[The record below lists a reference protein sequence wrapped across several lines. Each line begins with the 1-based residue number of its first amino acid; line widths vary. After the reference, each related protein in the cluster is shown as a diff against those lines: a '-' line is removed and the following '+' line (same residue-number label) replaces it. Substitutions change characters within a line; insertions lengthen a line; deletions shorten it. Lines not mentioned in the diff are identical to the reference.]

1 MLKILRVKNRSMLP
15 TLNTGDLILVSK
27 FRIPKTGGLVLL
39 KSPDGKGPLL
49 VKRLLGIGGDE
60 LSFRNGNLVRNGV
73 VLSEDYVF
81 GGYSSEIKEDATWQ
95 IKQDYCLVLSDNR
108 LAIYNS
114 IDSRTFGQIPI
125 TSVLGSVKMKIYP
138 SFKIYR

>member
-1 MLKILRVKNRSMLP
+1 MLKILRIKNRSMVP
-15 TLNTGDLILVSK
+15 TLNPGDLILVSK
-27 FRIPKTGGLVLL
+27 FKTPKTGGLVLL
-39 KSPDGKGPLL
+39 KHPDGKGPLL

-60 LSFRNGNLVRNGV
+60 LSFQNGNLVRNGV
-73 VLSEDYVF
+73 LLKEDYVF
-81 GGYSSEIKEDATWQ
+81 GGNSSEIKEDANWQ

-125 TSVLGSVKMKIYP
+125 TSVIGSVKMKISP
-138 SFKIYR
+138 SFKLYR